1 MNDKTFSVMFML
13 NVDDDNNILS
23 SSDEHHQED
32 VYDLITNVMYD
43 VDDVTIRNLIV
54 KERQ

>member
-13 NVDDDNNILS
+13 SIEEENNILS
-23 SSDEHHQED
+23 SFDEHHQED
-32 VYDLITNVMYD
+32 VYDLITNIMYD
-43 VDDVTIRNLIV
+43 VDDVKIKNLIV